1 MAEDALPVGVI
12 GVGALGR
19 HHARVWASLPAA
31 RLVGVYDTDP
41 ARAAEVAA
49 QQGCRAYAD
58 VLALLGDVRAVSVA
72 VPTVDHHAL
81 SRCALEQGR
90 DVLVE
95 KPMTTTLEEA
105 DDLLALAAERG
116 AVLQVGHIERF
127 NPATEA
133 LLTAGKGARFVEVHR
148 LGSFSPRSLD
158 VDVVLDLMIH
168 DLDIVLCLDG
178 SEPVQIEA
186 VGVPVLTPRVDIA
199 NARLRFA
206 SGLIANLTA
215 SRVSVE
221 KTRKFRVFAP
231 RTYVSADFTA
241 REAQV
246 YRLEADESGRPRI
259 ASTRHGAA
267 DQEPL
272 RLQIEAFAEGG
283 SGSVPSGR
291 LRKRR
296 PAGPRP
302 RPRRFWLGWLTHLR
316 THLRV
321 PPVIPERDPKDLVR
335 FSLSVSFCPFPS
347 KAPTKA
353 GPPTHS
359 PAPQAQCPTAPARL
373 DGSWADRLQVQHLV
387 WIT

>member
-1 MAEDALPVGVI
+1 VADRELRAGVV

-19 HHARVWASLPAA
+19 HHARVWAGLAGA
-31 RLVGVYDTDP
+31 RLVGVFDSDA

-49 QQGCRAYAD
+49 AHGCRPYAD
-58 VLALLGDVRAVSVA
+58 EASLLADAEAVSVA
-72 VPTVDHHAL
+72 VPTVDHHAVA
-81 SRCALEQGR
+81 RRALERGR
-90 DVLVE
+90 DVLLE
-95 KPMTTTLEEA
+95 KPMASTLEEA
-105 DDLLALAAERG
+105 DDLTALAAARG

-127 NPATEA
+127 NPATET
-133 LLTAGKGARFVEVHR
+133 LLAAGKGARFVEVHR

-168 DLDIVLCLDG
+168 DLDIVLALDG

-246 YRLEADESGRPRI
+246 YRLEADETGRPRI
-259 ASTRHGAA
+259 ASARQGAPER
-267 DQEPL
+267 EPL
-272 RLQIEAFAEGG
+272 RLQIEAFARAVRERTRPLVAGG
-283 SGSVPSGR
+283 DGR
-291 LRKRR
+291 RAL
-296 PAGPRP
+296 A
-302 RPRRFWLGWLTHLR
+302 LALA
-316 THLRV
+316 
-321 PPVIPERDPKDLVR
+321 I
-335 FSLSVSFCPFPS
+335 
-347 KAPTKA
+347 
-353 GPPTHS
+353 
-359 PAPQAQCPTAPARL
+359 L
-373 DGSWADRLQVQHLV
+373 DRMAAA
-387 WIT
+387 

>member
-1 MAEDALPVGVI
+1 MADRVLRAGVV

-19 HHARVWASLPAA
+19 HHARVWAGLDGA
-31 RLVGVYDTDP
+31 RLVGVFDTDS
-41 ARAAEVAA
+41 ARAGEVAA
-49 QQGCRAYAD
+49 ANGSRAYPDEASLLAD
-58 VLALLGDVRAVSVA
+58 TDAVSVA
-72 VPTVDHHAL
+72 VPTVDHHAVA
-81 SRCALEQGR
+81 RRALERGK
-90 DVLVE
+90 DVLLE
-95 KPMTTTLEEA
+95 KPMASTLAEA
-105 DDLLALAAERG
+105 DDLAALAARRG

-133 LLTAGKGARFVEVHR
+133 LLAAGKGARFVEVHR

-168 DLDIVLCLDG
+168 DLDIVLALDG

-246 YRLEADESGRPRI
+246 YRLEADEAGRPRI
-259 ASTRHGAA
+259 AAARHGAP

-272 RLQIEAFAEGG
+272 RLQVEAFARAVRTRSRPLVAAED
-283 SGSVPSGR
+283 GR
-291 LRKRR
+291 RAL
-296 PAGPRP
+296 A
-302 RPRRFWLGWLTHLR
+302 LAHAIL
-316 THLRV
+316 
-321 PPVIPERDPKDLVR
+321 ERMAA
-335 FSLSVSFCPFPS
+335 S
-347 KAPTKA
+347 
-353 GPPTHS
+353 
-359 PAPQAQCPTAPARL
+359 
-373 DGSWADRLQVQHLV
+373 
-387 WIT
+387 